1 MSARSKRRNLPKRIG
16 VAIAAL
22 ALLFLLGSLIR
33 VPILRDVAG
42 FVFSG
47 PQRALRD
54 ASSVGRLRSENER
67 LRRDAARLAFENF
80 TLREARFENARLR
93 RMLEFSAASGFRLVP
108 ASIVARE
115 AGPFARGLKLNKGAR
130 AGLRVN
136 MPVVNHDGL
145 IGKLISVD
153 RDAAYVQVIEDP
165 DFRVSTLIQ
174 RSRTAGILAWNP
186 GKGVEMFDVP
196 HHADAE
202 SGDLVVTSG
211 LGEVFPKGI
220 LIGRVTEVSDRQGLL
235 FQIVHVEP
243 FVNFSHLE
251 EVFVI
256 TGEVDRA
263 ALGPAYFEGETR

>member
-1 MSARSKRRNLPKRIG
+1 MSARSRRGSLAKRIG
-16 VAIAAL
+16 VAVAAL

-33 VPILRDVAG
+33 IPILRDVAG

-47 PQRALRD
+47 PQRVLRD
-54 ASSVGRLRSENER
+54 AGAVGRLRSENER
-67 LRRDAARLAFENF
+67 LRREAARLAFENF
-80 TLREARFENARLR
+80 TLREARYENARLR

-115 AGPFARGLKLNKGAR
+115 AGPFARGLKINKGER

-136 MPVVNHDGL
+136 MPVVTHDGL
-145 IGKLISVD
+145 IGKLVTVD
-153 RDAAYVQVIEDP
+153 RDAAYVQTLEDP
-165 DFRVSTLIQ
+165 DFRVSALIQ

-186 GKGVEMFDVP
+186 GKGAELFDVP

-202 SGDLVVTSG
+202 EGDLVVTSG

-220 LIGRVTEVSDRQGLL
+220 LIGRVAHVSDKEGLL
-235 FQIVHVEP
+235 FQTIHVEP
-243 FVNFSHLE
+243 FVEYSHLE

-263 ALGPAYFEGETR
+263 VLGPAHFEGDAR